1 MKRNDRSLRRLAEAH
16 TKHLTEVLNQ
26 TVAEKVHVGCVR
38 PDGSDDTMIYGTG
51 LWPGQSRSSYVPL
64 RSASDHPV
72 WLRIAG
78 RLFLDPAGFLTVRAS
93 SFALAAGDP
102 PAELLHYDYERDKVA
117 YPDAHIQVEAASGAW
132 AGLLASSGR
141 SAAGLGKIHLP
152 VGGRRYRPAIE
163 DLMETLIL
171 EDLVEPHPGWEKV
184 IDAGR
189 DDFRRRQLRAAIRN
203 DPDTAAAALRLLR
216 YDVDEPDRSGSAA
229 VAMTV
234 RAAKTK
240 LFRDRKAKRRR

>member
-1 MKRNDRSLRRLAEAH
+1 MSQLRANLRRLAQDH
-16 TKHLTEVLNQ
+16 VRHLTEMLNQ
-26 TVAEKVHVGCVR
+26 TVAEKVHVGCLW
-38 PDGSDDTMIYGTG
+38 DHGYDDVMGYGTG
-51 LWPGQSRSSYVPL
+51 LWPGRSPSFVPL

-78 RLFLDPAGFLTVRAS
+78 TLFLDPAGFLTVRTS

-102 PAELLHYDYERDKVA
+102 PSELLHYDYERDKVA

-132 AGLLASSGR
+132 VRLLTSSGR

-152 VGGRRYRPAIE
+152 VGGRRYRPALE

-171 EDLVEPHPGWEKV
+171 EDLVEPHPGWAKV
-184 IDAGR
+184 LDAGR

-216 YDVDEPDRSGSAA
+216 YGVDEPDRSGSAA

-234 RAAKTK
+234 RTAKTK
-240 LFRDRKAKRRR
+240 LFRDRKARRLGR